1 MLTSQALKAL
11 DCAGEVRNKLESLKV
26 VFDLFCNAYLDG
38 SEESLV
44 RAAQYN
50 AHDIQF
56 GADAILS
63 LLLEALD
70 SAEEAENAADKA
82 HSMAVSQ
89 ETTMEKDDVRSA
101 IYKTF
106 SLEDKRQLGEELLRM
121 TAS

>member
-1 MLTSQALKAL
+1 MLTNQTLKAL

-26 VFDLFCNAYLDG
+26 VYDLFCSAYIDG
-38 SEESLV
+38 SKESLV
-44 RAAQYN
+44 RAAEYYT
-50 AHDIQF
+50 HSIQF

-70 SAEEAENAADKA
+70 MAEEAENAADKA

-89 ETTMEKDDVRSA
+89 ETTMEKDAVRSA
-101 IYKTF
+101 INKTF

>member
-26 VFDLFCNAYLDG
+26 VYDLFCRAYLDG

-44 RAAQYN
+44 RAAQYY

-70 SAEEAENAADKA
+70 RAKEAENAANKA

-89 ETTMEKDDVRSA
+89 EATMEKNDILRT
-101 IYKTF
+101 IHKTF
-106 SLEDKRQLGEELLRM
+106 SLEDKRQLGEELLQM